1 LHVTLTPKT
10 CNCLWEC

>member
-1 LHVTLTPKT
+1 LTPKT